1 MLLNIWIDWYLLV
14 LFGFISL
21 YWFVCVWLFVV
32 YFLYFVFMD
41 LMVVWEWF
49 GMFIFGMMLIKCF
62 DVLFKI
68 FWKFVIVKKLE
79 LEVVWFLFDLSWGI
93 KYFVLLGLWY
103 CLFLIYVKFYSLI
116 CKFIFDIFIKLKNFL

>member
-1 MLLNIWIDWYLLV
+1 
-14 LFGFISL
+14 
-21 YWFVCVWLFVV
+21 
-32 YFLYFVFMD
+32 
-41 LMVVWEWF
+41 
-49 GMFIFGMMLIKCF
+49 MFIFGMMLIKCF

-116 CKFIFDIFIKLKNFL
+116 CKFIFDIFIKLI